1 VNEEEAL
8 ELQSLDFDEDPA
20 EQVLDKLLSKY
31 PMDIKNI
38 EFDDYDPTNNSLKP
52 NVEQTES
59 VKKVT
64 SFDKMES
71 EKNSLLSELSED
83 SKPDIKTSDDNPS
96 NKNRNSKRNGLSS
109 RPS

>member
-1 VNEEEAL
+1 
-8 ELQSLDFDEDPA
+8 
-20 EQVLDKLLSKY
+20 
-31 PMDIKNI
+31 MDIKNI

-71 EKNSLLSELSED
+71 EKNSLLR
-83 SKPDIKTSDDNPS
+83 I
-96 NKNRNSKRNGLSS
+96 
-109 RPS
+109 